1 MEAIMTTNIADVVL
15 HIDEMLPPE
24 QVKTLERHL
33 YEMGG
38 VIEAFN
44 REDRPNLIQVK
55 YDTGRVRSRDI
66 LLKVRKEGIHAELIG
81 L

>member
-1 MEAIMTTNIADVVL
+1 MTTNIADVVL
-15 HIDEMLPPE
+15 HIDETLPAN
-24 QVKTLERHL
+24 QLKTLERHL
-33 YEMGG
+33 YRMGG
-38 VIEAFN
+38 VIKAFN

-66 LLKVRKEGIHAELIG
+66 LLMVQKEGIHAELVG